1 MKKLISKTLLLVML
15 VTSVLLSCKKDNKG
29 NKEPLMPPPES
40 MFMDFSNF
48 QALSNKSLTAD
59 DTTLYNNW
67 TASAVT
73 VGIWSSIVY
82 LNSAI
87 PVAAFR
93 EAFNHTGVFSE
104 NSTWKRTFSII
115 YLGGIYTCNLEGT
128 AGSNTTE
135 WKMYLSKAGGI
146 GADYSNFLW
155 FTGTSS
161 GDATSATWHLNRG
174 PAENGRPYFDIAWV
188 KDMSLRYTLVDAM
201 DAGAGNWLEYDKTG
215 EAGLDSQFL
224 IQTVNQVNNITIQWK
239 SASKNGRVKCQNWY
253 GDLNWHCW
261 GVNYKNSICN

>member
-15 VTSVLLSCKKDNKG
+15 LASVLISCKKDNKG

-48 QALSNKSLTAD
+48 QALANKSLTAD

-93 EAFNHTGVFSE
+93 EAFNHPGVFSLTPQM
-104 NSTWKRTFSII
+104 SFMD
-115 YLGGIYTCNLEGT
+115 
-128 AGSNTTE
+128 A
-135 WKMYLSKAGGI
+135 LSQAGGVTKDGNFNEVHLIRPSADVNMKIDMSDILAPRKNLNVAINEGDIIFVPRHDISQFGYIIQQINPFGTLFTIGQI
-146 GADYSNFLW
+146 GAL
-155 FTGTSS
+155 
-161 GDATSATWHLNRG
+161 A
-174 PAENGRPYFDIAWV
+174 P
-188 KDMSLRYTLVDAM
+188 
-201 DAGAGNWLEYDKTG
+201 
-215 EAGLDSQFL
+215 
-224 IQTVNQVNNITIQWK
+224 
-239 SASKNGRVKCQNWY
+239 
-253 GDLNWHCW
+253 
-261 GVNYKNSICN
+261 